1 MLVAAMLVSALPFA
15 AYADE
20 VQADTSE
27 IEFDFSFSDEE
38 FSRGDNATLP
48 TDETIDIEFS
58 TEDEEFSRG
67 DAESSAPSEDES
79 EDIEYSTE
87 DEEFSRGDEE
97 ISAPSEDES
106 EDIEFSTEDEEF
118 SRGDTE
124 SSEPSGDESEDIE
137 YSTEDE
143 EFSRGDEETSVPSE
157 DKEITIE
164 LETEEEEAS
173 NGSAEETKVEKD
185 DEAVENE
192 SVAVISYSIN
202 ENVSAVYESREN
214 IEENNDK
221 LGKIVL
227 TQANSTVKSDKRTVK
242 LSWKKVDDA
251 TGYKVY
257 RTYTD
262 ENGKKITKVFKT
274 KRLTFKN
281 TTNASEKYTYKVRA
295 YKTVDGKNVYGAYSK
310 AVKG

>member
-1 MLVAAMLVSALPFA
+1 MLAAAMLASALPFA

-67 DAESSAPSEDES
+67 DEEISAPSEDES

-87 DEEFSRGDEE
+87 DEEFSRGDAES
-97 ISAPSEDES
+97 SAPSEDES

-118 SRGDTE
+118 SRGDE
-124 SSEPSGDESEDIE
+124 EISE
-137 YSTEDE
+137 
-143 EFSRGDEETSVPSE
+143 PSE

-192 SVAVISYSIN
+192 SVAVKSYSIN
-202 ENVSAVYESREN
+202 ENVSAVYESSEN

>member
-1 MLVAAMLVSALPFA
+1 MLVAAMLASALPFA

-38 FSRGDNATLP
+38 FSRGDNATPP
-48 TDETIDIEFS
+48 TDETIDIEYS

-67 DAESSAPSEDES
+67 DEEISEPSEDES

-97 ISAPSEDES
+97 
-106 EDIEFSTEDEEF
+106 
-118 SRGDTE
+118 
-124 SSEPSGDESEDIE
+124 
-137 YSTEDE
+137 
-143 EFSRGDEETSVPSE
+143 TSDPSE

-192 SVAVISYSIN
+192 SVAVKSYSIN

-295 YKTVDGKNVYGAYSK
+295 YKTVDGKNIYGAYSK